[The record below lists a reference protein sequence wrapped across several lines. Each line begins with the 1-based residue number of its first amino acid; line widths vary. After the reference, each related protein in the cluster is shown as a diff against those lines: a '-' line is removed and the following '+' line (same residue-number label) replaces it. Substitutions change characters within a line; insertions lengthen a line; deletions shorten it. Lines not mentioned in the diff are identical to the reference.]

1 MNQDANMVDKKES
14 NETTDVERTDFI
26 AAAYENQKN
35 DGEGT
40 NEDPQKLTVGE
51 RLELQWT
58 LGWNDRSAARS
69 MSSKRR
75 HITF

>member
-40 NEDPQKLTVGE
+40 NEDP
-51 RLELQWT
+51 
-58 LGWNDRSAARS
+58 
-69 MSSKRR
+69 
-75 HITF
+75 